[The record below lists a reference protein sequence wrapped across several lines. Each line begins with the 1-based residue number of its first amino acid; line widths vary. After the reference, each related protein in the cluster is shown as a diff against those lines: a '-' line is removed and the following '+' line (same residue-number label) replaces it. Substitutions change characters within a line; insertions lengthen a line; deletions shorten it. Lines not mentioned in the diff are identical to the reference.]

1 MNLYKLTL
9 GVMGAIAAVTGLPSA
24 THALTTPNVLTKQIE
39 ASAAESQPVELPA
52 VQTEARANSVVLNQA
67 GQTFFSHPPQV
78 IRAAASQSGAYI
90 PSTYEFTLTLPED
103 AGQPLQSVTIAQTE
117 NLETIRFNLDKSKAF
132 LGQRL
137 TASSELPLASVTNG
151 STDAPNAVTIVFDQ
165 PVEPGSTVTISL
177 AARRNLRWGGVY
189 LFGVTAY
196 PAGENGLGQFLG
208 YQRINFY
215 DNSN

>member
-1 MNLYKLTL
+1 MKLYTLTL
-9 GVMGAIAAVTGLPSA
+9 GAISAIAAVTGLPSA
-24 THALTTPNVLTKQIE
+24 THAFTNPNAITKQLE
-39 ASAAESQPVELPA
+39 SPAANSQPVEPPA
-52 VQTEARANSVVLNQA
+52 TQTEARATSVVLNQA
-67 GQTFFSHPPQV
+67 GQTFFSHPPQI

-90 PSTYEFTLTLPED
+90 PSTYEFTLTVPED

-137 TASSELPLASVTNG
+137 TASSEIPLASVTNG
-151 STDAPNAVTIVFDQ
+151 STDSPNDVTIVFDQ

-177 AARRNLRWGGVY
+177 AGQRNLRWGGVY

-196 PAGENGLGQFLG
+196 PSGENGLGQFLG

>member
-1 MNLYKLTL
+1 MKLYKLTL
-9 GVMGAIAAVTGLPSA
+9 GVMGAIAAVTSLPSA
-24 THALTTPNVLTKQIE
+24 THALINPNVTTKQLE
-39 ASAAESQPVELPA
+39 AQATKAEPA
-52 VQTEARANSVVLNQA
+52 EPPATQTEARVSSVVLNQA
-67 GQTFFSHPPQV
+67 GQTFFSHPPQLTRV
-78 IRAAASQSGAYI
+78 AASQSGAYI

-117 NLETIRFNLDKSKAF
+117 NPETIRFNLDKSKAF

-137 TASSELPLASVTNG
+137 TASSEIPLASVTSGAAGN
-151 STDAPNAVTIVFDQ
+151 PNDVTIVFDQ

-177 AARRNLRWGGVY
+177 AAQRNLRWGGVY